1 MQRTVTWFLRRP
13 RNLGLQVPLPSQ
25 ARVARRSIH
34 LAPPF
39 LLDDYTPRYM
49 TLSSVDAAKKR
60 SKAYAHLRNCNL
72 CPRLCGVNRYETTG
86 MCLIG
91 DKVKVNVI
99 APHFGEEPC
108 VQGHHGSGSVFF
120 SMCNLRCVFCQNHD
134 IAHQR
139 NGQDLTPEEL
149 GDWYVK
155 DEKVPFCCLTG
166 QGESGRSRDTV
177 SRPNCCPNP
186 ELTRCRAGTS
196 SCRTLATSTIST
208 SSPLNSKWPM
218 LTAIG
223 WRCFDRVSMTVSFP
237 RLL

>member
-1 MQRTVTWFLRRP
+1 M
-13 RNLGLQVPLPSQ
+13 
-25 ARVARRSIH
+25 A
-34 LAPPF
+34 
-39 LLDDYTPRYM
+39 
-49 TLSSVDAAKKR
+49 LSSVDAAKKR

-91 DKVKVNVI
+91 DKAKVNVI

-120 SMCNLRCVFCQNHD
+120 TMCNLRCVFCQNHD

-155 DEKVPFCCLTG
+155 E
-166 QGESGRSRDTV
+166 QEA
-177 SRPNCCPNP
+177 
-186 ELTRCRAGTS
+186 RA
-196 SCRTLATSTIST
+196 AVQ
-208 SSPLNSKWPM
+208 NQN
-218 LTAIG
+218 
-223 WRCFDRVSMTVSFP
+223 
-237 RLL
+237 